1 MAKVSII
8 IPSYN
13 SEKYISKCL
22 DSIFSQTHDDLEV
35 VLVDDCST
43 DKSYDIMRSY
53 EKREPRR
60 LKLVRNLEN
69 KGAGA
74 SRNVG
79 LDIAEGKYI
88 GFVDSDDYID
98 LDAIKKMHDALE
110 KNGVDIAR
118 ISRKIVYKGHDVSF
132 LGRKLD
138 VREDGIIV
146 PKNEIEYLTADTPGV
161 TNKIFRRELIG
172 DKKFPE
178 ELKWEDYPFSIP
190 LMYKANGVVTAQ
202 NTNYNYNLNFG
213 GTTVGD
219 ASKISPR
226 LLDIFTCSD
235 IIRNEIL
242 TEDTDSKTRAQ
253 IDFLCIQNC
262 LQRIRD
268 IFYSNISIKEKRELI
283 NLISTLINKKYG
295 NWQTNPLYQEYKKSR
310 IFYCLRMDLIEKLVI
325 NNKYESLE
333 VKELE
338 QEVQKILTKKNRY
351 RLI

>member
-13 SEKYISKCL
+13 SEKFISNCL
-22 DSIFSQTHDDLEV
+22 ESIFSQTHDDLEV
-35 VLVDDCST
+35 ILVDDCST
-43 DKSYDIMRSY
+43 DHSYDVMRSY

-60 LKLVRNLEN
+60 LKLVRNQEN

-88 GFVDSDDYID
+88 GFVDSDDY
-98 LDAIKKMHDALE
+98 LELNAVKQMHDSLE
-110 KNGVDIAR
+110 KTGVDIAR
-118 ISRKIVYKGHDVSF
+118 INRKIVYRRQDVSF

-138 VREDGIIV
+138 VREDGIII
-146 PKNEIEYLTADTPGV
+146 PKQETSYLTSDTPGV
-161 TNKIFRRELIG
+161 TNKMFRKELIG
-172 DKKFPE
+172 DKRFPE
-178 ELKWEDYPFSIP
+178 DLKWEDYPFSIP
-190 LMYKANGVVTAQ
+190 LMYKANGVVTAK
-202 NTNYNYNLNFG
+202 NTHYNYNLNFA

-219 ASKISPR
+219 AAKVSPK
-226 LLDIFTCSD
+226 LLDIFKCSD
-235 IIRNEIL
+235 IIRKEIL
-242 TEDTDSKTRAQ
+242 TEDEMLKER

-268 IFYSNISIKEKRELI
+268 IFYSNLPLKEKKELI

-295 NWQTNPLYQEYKKSR
+295 SWQTNPLYQEYKKSR
-310 IFYCLRMDLIEKLVI
+310 TFYRLRMDLIEKLII
-325 NNKYESLE
+325 NRDYENLE
-333 VKELE
+333 ISELE
-338 QEVQKILTKKNRY
+338 NQVQKILTKKNRY

>member
-13 SEKYISKCL
+13 SEIYISNCL

-43 DKSYDIMRSY
+43 DHSYDIMRSY

-60 LKLVRNLEN
+60 LKLVRNPEN

-74 SRNVG
+74 SRNIG
-79 LDIAEGKYI
+79 LDIADGKYI

-98 LDAIKKMHDALE
+98 LDAVKKMHDSLE
-110 KNGVDIAR
+110 KTGVDIAR
-118 ISRKIVYKGHDVSF
+118 ISRRIVYKGHNVSF

-146 PKNEIEYLTADTPGV
+146 PKQEIEYLTSDSPGV
-161 TNKIFRRELIG
+161 TNKMFRRELIG
-172 DKKFPE
+172 DAKFPE
-178 ELKWEDYPFSIP
+178 KLKWEDYPFSIP

-219 ASKISPR
+219 ASKVSPR

-242 TEDTDSKTRAQ
+242 TDTTDEKVKAQ

-268 IFYSNISIKEKRELI
+268 IFYSNISLKEKRELI

-295 NWQTNPLYQEYKKSR
+295 NWQNNPLYIEYKKTR
-310 IFYCLRMDLIEKLVI
+310 TFYRLRMDLIEQLII
-325 NNKYESLE
+325 NDKYETLE
-333 VKELE
+333 VPELE
-338 QEVQKILTKKNRY
+338 QQVQKILTKKNH
-351 RLI
+351 